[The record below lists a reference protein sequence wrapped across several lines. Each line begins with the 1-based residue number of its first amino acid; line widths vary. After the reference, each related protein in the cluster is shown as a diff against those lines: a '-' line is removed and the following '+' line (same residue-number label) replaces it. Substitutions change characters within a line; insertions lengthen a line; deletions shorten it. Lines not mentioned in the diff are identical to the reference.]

1 MTAATTELSGI
12 AGALLITTNAVF
24 YCGLIGLLSQLVGLV
39 MLARQANPSRL
50 AVLLLA
56 NAGFFVLIGPPIGA
70 IVLFR
75 DAGVIL
81 HLPALAY
88 AGGVIP
94 ALFTSALNALAIMS
108 GFIPSNS
115 IRGRLLHAA
124 VGGFFGFFVTLL
136 ISEVPDWYLL
146 QRTEGWYDVW
156 YTFKRSYAAFSVA
169 GFVAGA
175 ICSFIFN
182 PWGERLMRRAAPIN
196 PKGSDGT

>member
-1 MTAATTELSGI
+1 MTRGTTELSGI

-39 MLARQANPSRL
+39 MLARQANVSGL

-56 NAGFFVLIGPPIGA
+56 NAGFFVVIGPPIGA
-70 IVLFR
+70 IVFFR
-75 DAGVIL
+75 DAGAIL
-81 HLPALAY
+81 HLPAMAY

-94 ALFTSALNALAIMS
+94 ALLTSVLNALAIMS
-108 GFIPSNS
+108 GFIHSNS

-124 VGGFFGFFVTLL
+124 VGGSLGFFVTLL
-136 ISEVPDWYLL
+136 MSEVPDWYLL
-146 QRTEGWYDVW
+146 QRTEDWYDVW
-156 YTFKRSYAAFSVA
+156 YTFKRSNAAFSVA

-196 PKGSDGT
+196 SKVSDGS